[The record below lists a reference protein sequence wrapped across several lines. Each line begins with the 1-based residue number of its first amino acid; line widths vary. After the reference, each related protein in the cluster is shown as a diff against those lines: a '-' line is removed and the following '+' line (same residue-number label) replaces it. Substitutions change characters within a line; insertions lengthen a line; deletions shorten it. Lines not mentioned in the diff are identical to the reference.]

1 MAIAPAIPIGGAADP
16 AAAAQRKKVDPKI
29 SAAARQF
36 EGVLVQQ
43 LIKVLW
49 ENSPTLE
56 GASGGMYK
64 QMFQGPLADHL
75 TAAGGIGLSPMIE
88 RALDLKAGG
97 ASAAQATANQQ
108 VALQAAHQVAAA
120 GSFAPSTATGSLGAH
135 LGAPT
140 TGQLTRI
147 QGVAADMLEDG
158 GLRWSKDGALQ
169 PRDLMADVG
178 NTPSGERAN
187 ANLRDLRGY
196 QGYYKCNLFA
206 LEVARRAG
214 FDVPMQARDTGM
226 GYPLSNQITADA
238 ADGRM
243 QRGWARVVTSA
254 SPGSLDQGLSDGNRA
269 LMLTGSGQEGARG
282 HMAIVE
288 KIHSIDRAS
297 DGSIERI
304 VFDGWE
310 ARPDGARHLRE
321 RTWNA
326 SGNRG
331 GHDPRN
337 GFERIEILE
346 LKRPDHAAQGGGP
359 ANSPANTSHERILP
373 SSQPLV
379 QPIDSSEEE
388 S

>member
-1 MAIAPAIPIGGAADP
+1 MAMLPAIPTGAAQSP
-16 AAAAQRKKVDPKI
+16 AAVEPKKIDPKI
-29 SAAARQF
+29 TAAARQF

-49 ENSPTLE
+49 QSSPALK
-56 GASGGMYK
+56 GAQGGMY
-64 QMFQGPLADHL
+64 QSMFEGPLAEHM
-75 TAAGGIGLSPMIE
+75 TTAGGIGLTPMLE

-97 ASAAQATANQQ
+97 GHAAQAAASQQ
-108 VALQAAHQVAAA
+108 AALQTTHRLSTA
-120 GSFAPSTATGSLGAH
+120 GTFAPAVTPTNLGPH
-135 LGAPT
+135 TGAPA
-140 TGQLTRI
+140 TGQLARI

-169 PRDLMADVG
+169 SRDLMADVG

-214 FDVPMQARDTGM
+214 FDVPMRARETGM
-226 GYPLSNQITADA
+226 GYPLSNQITNDA
-238 ADGRM
+238 ADGQM
-243 QRGWARVVTSA
+243 ERGWARVVTSS
-254 SPGSLDQGLSDGNRA
+254 SPGSLDRGLSDGNRA
-269 LMLTGSGQEGARG
+269 LMLTGAGHDGARG
-282 HMAIVE
+282 HMAVVE

-326 SGNRG
+326 FGNTG
-331 GHDPRN
+331 GHDARN
-337 GFERIEILE
+337 GFDRIEILE
-346 LKRPDHAAQGGGP
+346 LQRPDTGPKAGAP
-359 ANSPANTSHERILP
+359 ANSPSNPAQERILP

-379 QPIDSSEEE
+379 KPIYSSEEE

>member
-1 MAIAPAIPIGGAADP
+1 MAIAPAIALGRPVDP
-16 AAAAQRKKVDPKI
+16 AAVQPKKVDPKLT
-29 SAAARQF
+29 SAARQF
-36 EGVLVQQ
+36 ESVLVQQ

-49 ENSPTLE
+49 ESSKTLE
-56 GASGGMYK
+56 GAQGGMYK
-64 QMFQGPLADHL
+64 QMFEGPLADHL

-88 RALDLKAGG
+88 RALDQKAGG
-97 ASAAQATANQQ
+97 ANAAQAAASQQ
-108 VALQAAHQVAAA
+108 MALQTTHAMAAA
-120 GSFAPSTATGSLGAH
+120 GNFTSAAAREPLGAH
-135 LGAPT
+135 IGAPA
-140 TGQLTRI
+140 TGQLARI
-147 QGVAADMLEDG
+147 QGVAADMLQDG
-158 GLRWSKDGALQ
+158 GLRWAKDGALQ
-169 PRDLMADVG
+169 ARDLMADVK

-214 FDVPMQARDTGM
+214 FDVPIQPRETGM

-243 QRGWARVVTSA
+243 ERGWARVVTSA
-254 SPGSLDQGLSDGNRA
+254 SPASLDRGLSDGNRA
-269 LMLTGSGQEGARG
+269 LMLTGAGHDGARG
-282 HMAIVE
+282 HMAVVE

-326 SGNRG
+326 QGSRG

-346 LKRPDHAAQGGGP
+346 LQRPDAAAHGSRP
-359 ANSPANTSHERILP
+359 ANSPANTGDERILP
-373 SSQPLV
+373 SSQPQV
-379 QPIDSSEEE
+379 QPIYSSEEE